1 MKITDIEAQQET
13 VGGEKQGVFQV
24 MESRM
29 MKMALCVAGIMS
41 AFVFY
46 GLLQERIMTQPY
58 GLEGEIFKNS
68 AFLVLNNRI
77 VAMLI
82 AISIMKYKSE
92 PIRNAA
98 PIIKC
103 GGISLSNTMAT
114 FCQYEALKYVS
125 FPTQTLG
132 KCGKMIPVLI
142 LGTIF
147 LSKKYTWKD
156 FVVALLVTV
165 GCTAFVLTGDISDQR
180 NEKSDSFYGL
190 LLMGGYLFCDGFT
203 SVFQEKLFKGYNMST
218 YNQMLYVN
226 LCSAI
231 ISFLML
237 LLSGELFPSVLF
249 SLKYPQFFV
258 NSLGLSIC
266 ATCGQLVI
274 YYSIKSFGALFFSTV
289 MTIRQVV
296 SILLSCIIYL
306 HPLTISQWLSAFL
319 VFGSLYYKEA
329 LMKTHHHGPPPPS
342 TTQKSPSHQ
351 SPVAT
356 DIHHTLQKEL
366 PPQK

>member
-1 MKITDIEAQQET
+1 MKIDIEAQKP
-13 VGGEKQGVFQV
+13 VGTEEQGIFK
-24 MESRM
+24 MLESRLVRM
-29 MKMALCVAGIMS
+29 GLCVAGIMG

-58 GLEGEIFKNS
+58 GSEGEIFKSS

-82 AISIMKYKSE
+82 AIFFMKYKSE

-98 PIIKC
+98 PIVKC
-103 GGISLSNTMAT
+103 AGISLSNTMAT

-142 LGTIF
+142 LGIIF

-165 GCTAFVLTGDISDQR
+165 GCAAFVLTGDISDQK
-180 NEKSDSFYGL
+180 NDKSDSAYGL

-203 SVFQEKLFKGYNMST
+203 SVFQERLFKGYSMST

-226 LCSAI
+226 LCSAA
-231 ISFLML
+231 ISFSML
-237 LLSGELFPSVLF
+237 LVSGELFPSILF
-249 SLKYPQFFV
+249 SLKYPQFFI
-258 NSLGLSIC
+258 NALGLSIC

-274 YYSIKSFGALFFSTV
+274 YYSIKTFGALFFSTV
-289 MTIRQVV
+289 MTTRQVV
-296 SILLSCIIYL
+296 SILLSCVIYL
-306 HPLTISQWLSAFL
+306 HPLTVSQWLSAFL

-329 LMKTHHHGPPPPS
+329 LMKSHHGPPAS
-342 TTQKSPSHQ
+342 QKAPSHA
-351 SPVAT
+351 STIPT
-356 DIHHTLQKEL
+356 DLHNLQKDL
-366 PPQK
+366 PPK